1 MLQNPDDYVLVCQI
15 PYIFIH
21 IYSHRI
27 NDGVTG
33 KILIEVSFYVKY
45 GRQTSFDSPL
55 NQSTEQCALQC
66 LAALSHNQTEISGL
80 VIVPD
85 GMKII
90 KIQRQDNPNVIYYVI
105 DSGVPIIGNID

>member
-1 MLQNPDDYVLVCQI
+1 
-15 PYIFIH
+15 
-21 IYSHRI
+21 
-27 NDGVTG
+27 
-33 KILIEVSFYVKY
+33 
-45 GRQTSFDSPL
+45 L
-55 NQSTEQCALQC
+55 NLSTEQCALQC